1 MGINIDKT
9 ETNKLFAKKIVQ
21 NINRLVYSMEYQQA
35 DATLELLD
43 AAKKLEIYPDL
54 SEAQNVFYS
63 KVVSKFD
70 KLIEAMSR
78 QSDRDLL
85 LILFDIARLLNID
98 IDYYKTKFDKS
109 ILQ

>member
-1 MGINIDKT
+1 
-9 ETNKLFAKKIVQ
+9 
-21 NINRLVYSMEYQQA
+21 MEYQQA

-43 AAKKLEIYPDL
+43 VAKKLEIYPDL

-98 IDYYKTKFDKS
+98 IDYFKTKFDKS

>member
-1 MGINIDKT
+1 
-9 ETNKLFAKKIVQ
+9 
-21 NINRLVYSMEYQQA
+21 MEYQQA

-43 AAKKLEIYPDL
+43 ASKKLEIYPDL